1 LFDEPDEVYRQPRK
15 HHLHSPEQHFELCV
29 AIGRVQGV
37 DVTFGVLC
45 FQMVPP
51 AQRMGWRSLVDM
63 KKASLLSEQ
72 AQLPLSNAK
81 EE

>member
-15 HHLHSPEQHFELCV
+15 THLHSPEQHVELCV

-45 FQMVPP
+45 FQIVPP
-51 AQRMGWRSLVDM
+51 AQRMSWRSLVDM
-63 KKASLLSEQ
+63 NKASLLSEQ
-72 AQLPLSNAK
+72 AQHPLSNAK
-81 EE
+81 E

>member
-1 LFDEPDEVYRQPRK
+1 VHRQPRK
-15 HHLHSPEQHFELCV
+15 HHLHSPEQHVELCV

-51 AQRMGWRSLVDM
+51 AQRMGRRSLVDM
-63 KKASLLSEQ
+63 NKASLLSEQ
-72 AQLPLSNAK
+72 AQLTLSNA
-81 EE
+81 EEE